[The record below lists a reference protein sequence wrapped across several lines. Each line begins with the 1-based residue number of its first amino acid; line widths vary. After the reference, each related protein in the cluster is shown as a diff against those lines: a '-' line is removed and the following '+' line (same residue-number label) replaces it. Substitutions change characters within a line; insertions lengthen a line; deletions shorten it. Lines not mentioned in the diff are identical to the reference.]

1 MTEEPTSRSITTE
14 QAAEVADAIG
24 INFET
29 VGFDLGQ
36 FTRGMRVE
44 LEHGSRDPET
54 DVTHDDPIVTGKI
67 AWAHL
72 KELPDYYDRLAEME
86 REDAPRDVAEKPVG
100 DRSEAP

>member
-1 MTEEPTSRSITTE
+1 MTQESSSRSITTD
-14 QAAEVADAIG
+14 QAAEVADEIG

-29 VGFDLGQ
+29 VGFDLEQ

-54 DVTHDDPIVTGKI
+54 DVTHDDPIATGKI

-72 KELPDYYDRLAEME
+72 KELTDYYDRLAEME
-86 REDAPRDVAEKPVG
+86 RD
-100 DRSEAP
+100 

>member
-1 MTEEPTSRSITTE
+1 MPEGISRSITTK

-29 VGFDLGQ
+29 VGFDLDQ
-36 FTRGMRVE
+36 FTRGMRIE

-54 DVTHDDPIVTGKI
+54 DVTHDDPIATGKI

-72 KELPDYYDRLAEME
+72 KELPDYYDRLAEVE
-86 REDAPRDVAEKPVG
+86 G
-100 DRSEAP
+100 D